1 MKKTLLLTLALGLA
15 GAPSLVAGNVDVYIT
30 GATAFRANVYT
41 ACTKLF
47 SPAPTICYANAAHGG
62 ADSGFSS
69 KTAAWAMTGT
79 PISGITNISGSTLTV
94 HGLFTGSIQGIQT
107 VEQST
112 KLIFP
117 NADGANNGLC
127 VTYATNSPTIGFS
140 DASGVA
146 TPYPAKGNYVEE
158 QVCIQPFVIVKSAAT
173 VGAVTN
179 INNISWEQLKYGI
192 PQGRIPLAAWTSK
205 ITDTNTFVY
214 LMQRTKDS
222 GTRRNETAGDYYQYV
237 DSVGIYIY
245 DYTNN
250 FFYPPTVTAN
260 TGYGLSPNGVI
271 GTEGPGNNN
280 ANMNWGYGYIGGG
293 DIANSLNNGN
303 AANQAIAY
311 LSIADARTVGT
322 GGNWGNV
329 IAVNGLWPTAA
340 GAGIHGTT
348 ATNDFSPITLGYY
361 PCWGLEV
368 LVHPI
373 NPGLIADQNIS
384 RFQLTGNLSGSDDFP
399 GSFMGVFNAQTLI
412 NGGSPIVGSIEN
424 EIELSKTS
432 GIGTTGGATAIR
444 LSDMLNSRAAVGG
457 TISPPFN

>member
-15 GAPSLVAGNVDVYIT
+15 GAPSLMAGTVDVYIT

-47 SPAPTICYANAAHGG
+47 SPAPTICYGNAAHGG

-117 NADGANNGLC
+117 NADSANNTLC
-127 VTYATNSPTIGFS
+127 LTYATNTPTIGFS

-158 QVCIQPFVIVKSAAT
+158 QVCIQPFVVVKSAAT

-179 INNISWEQLKYGI
+179 INNVTWEQLKYGI
-192 PQGRIPLAAWTSK
+192 PQGRIPLATWTDK

-214 LMQRTKDS
+214 LMERTKDS
-222 GTRRNETAGDYYQYV
+222 GTRRNETAGDYYQYA

-250 FFYPPTVTAN
+250 FFYTPSVLAATA
-260 TGYGLSPNGVI
+260 YGSSPNGVV
-271 GTEGPGNNN
+271 GAAGLNNVN
-280 ANMNWGYGYIGGG
+280 LNWGYGYVGGG

-303 AANQAIAY
+303 AANQAIGY

-329 IAVNGLWPTAA
+329 ISVNGLWPTAA
-340 GAGIHGTT
+340 GSGIRGTT
-348 ATNDFSPITLGYY
+348 ATNDYSPITLGYY

-368 LVHPI
+368 LVHPV
-373 NPGLIADQNIS
+373 NPALISDQTITKT
-384 RFQLTGNLSGSDDFP
+384 QLGDQTTP

-412 NGGSPIVGSIEN
+412 NGGSPLVGSIEN

-432 GIGTTGGATAIR
+432 GIGITGGATAIR